1 MNNKNQQGYT
11 LITTLIIPMVMVFFV
26 LLGIK
31 IVPIYM
37 NHSKV
42 QNSFVAI
49 DQTKGVGNM
58 PTRKIRDIINTRFKL
73 NDIEN
78 IKASDVKIYSSPS
91 YLKLMVDYVVLEPII
106 GNLSI
111 QVVFHEE
118 IVVSP
123 EDDS

>member
-42 QNSFVAI
+42 QNSFAAI

-118 IVVSP
+118 IVVSH